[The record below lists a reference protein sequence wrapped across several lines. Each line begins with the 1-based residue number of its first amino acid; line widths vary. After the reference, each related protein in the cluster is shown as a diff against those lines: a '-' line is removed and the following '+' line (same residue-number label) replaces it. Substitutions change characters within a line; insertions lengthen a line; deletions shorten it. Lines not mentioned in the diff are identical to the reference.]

1 MRIGKTTGLMLLLS
15 LPVLALAGNG
25 PRISFDK
32 VTHDYGKV
40 MYGNTVNEEFTFTNT
55 GDETLKIENLRSSCG
70 CTKAVQGSS
79 EVPAKQ
85 KSKITASFDTTGLSP
100 GRKQKNLFVQ
110 TNDPVNPE
118 VKLTIFADVI
128 REVTVSPPT
137 LAKKLTGPAEEVKF
151 SLKFANTSDKQVSV
165 TGLQAKGTVSG
176 AKLEPQPLVLDP
188 RGSATAELSMRIEKK
203 SDQHYYMGK
212 LVLLTDHPREKEID
226 LRYLI
231 QVEEAK

>member
-1 MRIGKTTGLMLLLS
+1 MRIGKITGLLLLLS
-15 LPVLALAGNG
+15 LPMMALAGNG
-25 PRISFDK
+25 PRITFDK

-79 EVPAKQ
+79 EIAAKG

-100 GRKQKNLFVQ
+100 GRKQKTLFVH

-118 VKLTIFADVI
+118 VKLTIYADVI
-128 REVTVSPPT
+128 REVTVSPPS
-137 LAKKLTGPAEEVKF
+137 LAKKLQGPADEVTFSVKF
-151 SLKFANTSDKQVSV
+151 SNASDRQVSV
-165 TGLQAKGTVSG
+165 TGLQANGTVLK
-176 AKLEPQPLVLDP
+176 AKLEPLPLVLDP
-188 RGSATAELSMRIEKK
+188 HGNASAQVSVRLQKNT
-203 SDQHYYMGK
+203 DQHYYMGK
-212 LVLLTDHPREKEID
+212 LVLRTDHAREKEID

-231 QVEEAK
+231 QVEESK